1 MLKFS
6 VGWHEISSIVRA
18 GLGLNILPI
27 HAREEP
33 DMTKSTFTRRGLLKT
48 SALAAGTLA
57 MPSVLRAQSVTE
69 MTMLA
74 WYGQA
79 EPDAV
84 AEFEALHNV
93 KITPKYY
100 TGGEQMLALLA
111 QSPPGTYDLI
121 HADAEYVQQLV
132 GANFVEE
139 LDAEDYPFDDF
150 FPEFHNFPGH
160 WHNDNLY
167 AVISRFG
174 FLGVSHNLDAIS
186 VNEAMSYDVLWDEKL
201 RGKVGHFDW
210 HLPNL
215 GVLSLRDGNAHA
227 YDIDA
232 AAWDKLQET
241 TLSLKPQVRGFYD
254 YGGVLSSLKSG
265 EVTAMPGIGE
275 WITGVLR
282 RDGANVT
289 TTIPE
294 QGGIQFT
301 ESFSIGRGSQKA
313 DLAKK
318 FIQHVSSPDGQFNLA
333 NLNVFP
339 AIIPSKIGWD
349 RMIAERPDDARHLGM
364 FKEDGNAIDLIRQG
378 RIHIRKLPVQQDLED
393 WNDFW
398 SAYKSA

>member
-1 MLKFS
+1 MAKTTL
-6 VGWHEISSIVRA
+6 
-18 GLGLNILPI
+18 
-27 HAREEP
+27 
-33 DMTKSTFTRRGLLKT
+33 TRRALLK
-48 SALAAGTLA
+48 SGAIAAGTLA
-57 MPSVLRAQSVTE
+57 MPSIARAQSVTE

-84 AEFEALHNV
+84 AEFEELHNV

-100 TGGEQMLALLA
+100 VGGEQMLALLA

-132 GANFVEE
+132 RANFVEK
-139 LDAEDYPFDDF
+139 LDPEDYHFDDF
-150 FPEFHNFPGH
+150 YPEFHKFPGH
-160 WHNDNLY
+160 WHNDELY

-174 FLGVSHNLDAIS
+174 FLGISHNLDAVS
-186 VNEAMSYDVLWDEKL
+186 VKEASSYDMLWDAKNKD
-201 RGKVGHFDW
+201 KVGHFDW

-215 GVLSLRDGNAHA
+215 GVLSLRDGNTDP
-227 YDIDA
+227 YDIGGDA
-232 AAWDKLQET
+232 WARLQDT

-265 EVTAMPGIGE
+265 EVTVMPGIGE

-301 ESFSIGRGSQKA
+301 ESFSIGRGSRKA
-313 DLAKK
+313 DLARK
-318 FIQHVSSPDGQFNLA
+318 FIQHTSSPDGQFTLA

-339 AIIPSKIGWD
+339 AIIPSRAGWE

-364 FKEDGNAIDLIRQG
+364 FKGDGNSIDLIRKG
-378 RIHIRKLPVQQDLED
+378 RIHIRQLPVQQDLAD

>member
-1 MLKFS
+1 MAKTTL
-6 VGWHEISSIVRA
+6 
-18 GLGLNILPI
+18 
-27 HAREEP
+27 
-33 DMTKSTFTRRGLLKT
+33 TRRALLK
-48 SALAAGTLA
+48 SGAIAAGTLA
-57 MPSVLRAQSVTE
+57 MPSITRAQSVTE

-84 AEFEALHNV
+84 AQFEELHNV

-100 TGGEQMLALLA
+100 VGGEQMLALLA

-132 GANFVEE
+132 RANFVEK
-139 LDAEDYPFDDF
+139 LDPVDYHFDDF
-150 FPEFHNFPGH
+150 YPEFHKFPGH
-160 WHNDNLY
+160 WHNDELY

-174 FLGVSHNLDAIS
+174 FLGISHNLDAVS
-186 VNEAMSYDVLWDEKL
+186 VKDASSYDMLWDGKL
-201 RGKVGHFDW
+201 KDKIGHFDW

-215 GVLSLRDGNAHA
+215 GVLSLRDGNTAP
-227 YDIDA
+227 YDIGSDA
-232 AAWDKLQET
+232 WAKLQDT
-241 TLSLKPQVRGFYD
+241 TLSLKAQVRGFYD

-265 EVTAMPGIGE
+265 EVTVMPGIGE

-301 ESFSIGRGSQKA
+301 ESFSIGRGSRKA
-313 DLAKK
+313 DLARK
-318 FIQHVSSPDGQFNLA
+318 FIQHTSSPEGQFTLA

-339 AIIPSKIGWD
+339 AIIPSKTGWD
-349 RMIAERPDDARHLGM
+349 RMIAERPDAARHLGM
-364 FKEDGNAIDLIRQG
+364 FKGEGNAIDLIRKE
-378 RIHIRKLPVQQDLED
+378 RIHIRKLPVQQDLAD

>member
-1 MLKFS
+1 MAKITL
-6 VGWHEISSIVRA
+6 
-18 GLGLNILPI
+18 
-27 HAREEP
+27 
-33 DMTKSTFTRRGLLKT
+33 TRRALLK
-48 SALAAGTLA
+48 SGAIAAGTLA
-57 MPSVLRAQSVTE
+57 MPSIVRAQSATE

-84 AEFEALHNV
+84 AEFEELHNV

-100 TGGEQMLALLA
+100 VGGEQMLALLA

-132 GANFVEE
+132 RANFVEK
-139 LDAEDYPFDDF
+139 LDPEDYHFDDF
-150 FPEFHNFPGH
+150 YPEFHRFPGH
-160 WHNDNLY
+160 WHDDHLY

-174 FLGVSHNLDAIS
+174 FLGISHNLDAVS
-186 VNEAMSYDVLWDEKL
+186 VKEASSYDMLWDGKHKD
-201 RGKVGHFDW
+201 KVGHFDW

-215 GVLSLRDGNAHA
+215 GVLSLRDGNTDP
-227 YDIDA
+227 YDIGGDA
-232 AAWDKLQET
+232 WGKLQDT

-265 EVTAMPGIGE
+265 EVTVMPGIGE

-301 ESFSIGRGSQKA
+301 ESFSIGRGSRKA
-313 DLAKK
+313 DLARK
-318 FIQHVSSPDGQFNLA
+318 FIQYTSSPEGQFKLA

-339 AIIPSKIGWD
+339 AIIPSKTGWA
-349 RMIAERPDDARHLGM
+349 RMIAERPEDARHLGM
-364 FKEDGNAIDLIRQG
+364 FKGDGNAIDLIRKG
-378 RIHIRKLPVQQDLED
+378 RIHIRQLPVQQDLAD

>member
-1 MLKFS
+1 MANTTL
-6 VGWHEISSIVRA
+6 
-18 GLGLNILPI
+18 
-27 HAREEP
+27 
-33 DMTKSTFTRRGLLKT
+33 TRRALLK
-48 SALAAGTLA
+48 SGAIAAGTLA
-57 MPSVLRAQSVTE
+57 MPSIVRAQSATE

-84 AEFEALHNV
+84 AEFEELHNV

-100 TGGEQMLALLA
+100 VGGEQMLALLA

-132 GANFVEE
+132 FAKFVEE
-139 LDAEDYPFDDF
+139 LDPNDYAFDDF
-150 FPEFHNFPGH
+150 FPEFQRFPGH
-160 WHNDNLY
+160 WSGDQLY

-174 FLGVSHNLDAIS
+174 FLGISHNLDAVS
-186 VNEAMSYDVLWDEKL
+186 VKEAMSYDMLWDEKHKD
-201 RGKVGHFDW
+201 KVGHFDW

-215 GVLSLRDGNAHA
+215 GVLSLKEGNSQPFN
-227 YDIDA
+227 ISE
-232 AAWDKLQET
+232 AAWGQLMNG

-265 EVTAMPGIGE
+265 EVTVMPGIGE

-301 ESFSIGRGSQKA
+301 ESFSIGRGSRRA

-318 FIQHVSSPDGQFNLA
+318 FIQHVSSPKGQFNLA

-339 AIIPSKIGWD
+339 AIVPSKPAWEQ
-349 RMIAERPDDARHLGM
+349 MISERPEDARHLGM
-364 FKEDGNAIDLIRQG
+364 FKGEGNAIDLIRKG
-378 RIHIRKLPVQQDLED
+378 RIHIRELPVQQELED

>member
-1 MLKFS
+1 MMVKILTSRRKFLKNS
-6 VGWHEISSIVRA
+6 ALVASSFAMPAIVRA
-18 GLGLNILPI
+18 Q
-27 HAREEP
+27 
-33 DMTKSTFTRRGLLKT
+33 T
-48 SALAAGTLA
+48 
-57 MPSVLRAQSVTE
+57 VTQ

-84 AEFEALHNV
+84 EEFEELHNV

-100 TGGEQMLALLA
+100 VGGEQMLALLA
-111 QSPPGTYDLI
+111 QSPPGTYDLV

-132 GANFVEE
+132 AANFLEKLE
-139 LDAEDYPFDDF
+139 ANDYAFDDF
-150 FPEFHNFPGH
+150 FPEFHKFPGH
-160 WHNDNLY
+160 WKDDDLY

-174 FLGVSHNLDAIS
+174 FLGISHNLDAVS
-186 VNEAMSYDVLWDEKL
+186 VKEASSYTMLWNERLKD
-201 RGKVGHFDW
+201 KVGHFDW

-215 GVLSLRDGNAHA
+215 GVVSLLEGNENP

-232 AAWDKLQET
+232 ANWAELQEK
-241 TLSLKPQVRGFYD
+241 TLSLKPQIRGFYD
-254 YGGVLSSLKSG
+254 YGGVLSSLKNG
-265 EVTAMPGIGE
+265 EVSAMPGIGE

-294 QGGIQFT
+294 EGGIQFT
-301 ESFSIGRGSQKA
+301 ESFSIGRGSKKA

-318 FIQHVSSPDGQFNLA
+318 FIQYMASPKGQFRLA

-339 AIIPSKIGWD
+339 AIIPSKTGWKK
-349 RMIAERPDDARHLGM
+349 MIEERPEDARHLGM
-364 FKEDGNAIDLIRQG
+364 FNGPGNSIDLIKEG
-378 RIHIRKLPVQQDLED
+378 RIHIRKLPVQQSLED

-398 SAYKSA
+398 SSYKSA

>member
-1 MLKFS
+1 MAKTTL
-6 VGWHEISSIVRA
+6 
-18 GLGLNILPI
+18 
-27 HAREEP
+27 
-33 DMTKSTFTRRGLLKT
+33 TRRSLLKT
-48 SALAAGTLA
+48 SAMAAGSLA
-57 MPSVLRAQSVTE
+57 IPMIARAQTVTE

-84 AEFEALHNV
+84 AEFEELHNV

-100 TGGEQMLALLA
+100 VGGEQMLALLA
-111 QSPPGTYDLI
+111 QSPAGTYDLI

-132 GANFVEE
+132 RANFVEK
-139 LDAEDYPFDDF
+139 LDPADYPFDDF
-150 FPEFHNFPGH
+150 FPEFHKFPGH
-160 WHNDNLY
+160 WHDDELY

-174 FLGVSHNLDAIS
+174 FLGISHNLDAVS
-186 VNEAMSYDVLWDEKL
+186 VKEAMSYDMLWDAKHKD
-201 RGKVGHFDW
+201 KVGHFDW

-215 GVLSLRDGNAHA
+215 GVLSLRDGNAA
-227 YDIDA
+227 PYDIGADA
-232 AAWDKLQET
+232 WAKLQET

-265 EVTAMPGIGE
+265 EVTVMPGIGE

-301 ESFSIGRGSQKA
+301 ESFSIGRGSRKA
-313 DLAKK
+313 ELARK
-318 FIQHVSSPDGQFNLA
+318 FIQHASSPSGQYNLA

-339 AIIPSKIGWD
+339 AIIPSKTGWD
-349 RMIAERPDDARHLGM
+349 KMIAEKPEDARHLGM
-364 FKEDGNAIDLIRQG
+364 FKGDGNAIDLIRKG
-378 RIHIRKLPVQQDLED
+378 RIHIRQLPLQQDLGD

>member
-1 MLKFS
+1 MAK
-6 VGWHEISSIVRA
+6 
-18 GLGLNILPI
+18 
-27 HAREEP
+27 
-33 DMTKSTFTRRGLLKT
+33 KSLTRRHVLKT
-48 SALAAGTLA
+48 GAMAAGALA
-57 MPSVLRAQSVTE
+57 MPMIARAQSVTE

-84 AEFEALHNV
+84 AEFEELHNV

-100 TGGEQMLALLA
+100 VGGEQMLALLA
-111 QSPPGTYDLI
+111 QSPAGTYDLI

-132 GANFVEE
+132 FAGFVEE
-139 LDAEDYPFDDF
+139 LDPNDYAFDDF
-150 FPEFHNFPGH
+150 YPEFHKFPGH
-160 WHNDNLY
+160 WSGDQLY

-174 FLGVSHNLDAIS
+174 FLGISHNLDAVS
-186 VNEAMSYDVLWDEKL
+186 VKEAMSYDMLWDAKHQD
-201 RGKVGHFDW
+201 KVGHFDW

-215 GVLSLRDGNAHA
+215 GVLSLKDGNGQPFN
-227 YDIDA
+227 ISEDA
-232 AAWDKLQET
+232 WGKLMNT

-265 EVTAMPGIGE
+265 EVTVMPGIGE

-301 ESFSIGRGSQKA
+301 ESFSIGRGSRKA
-313 DLAKK
+313 DLAQK
-318 FIQHVSSPDGQFNLA
+318 FIQHVSSPAGQYNLA

-339 AIIPSKIGWD
+339 AIVPSKPAWEK
-349 RMIAERPDDARHLGM
+349 MIAERPEDARHLGM
-364 FKEDGNAIDLIRQG
+364 FKGEGNAIDLIRKG
-378 RIHIRKLPVQQDLED
+378 RIHIRELPIQQELED